1 MKIKKLLH
9 FVWVLVVGQLLFS
22 CSSSEYYR
30 FAPSKAEA
38 YNKAE
43 AKPAPEA
50 KVATVT
56 MVEETAPAAQVAV
69 ATPAPALEASAAKAS
84 PVLAEKKHFAT
95 TQAAAPVPA
104 KAEIAASTITEA
116 EAVAMVKARVAS
128 MSKAEKA
135 FLANEVKEVMR
146 AGQAVNIIEVIF
158 AILIPPLGVFL
169 HEGELNTRFWVSVLL
184 TLLFVIPGIIYA
196 LLVVTDS
203 I

>member
-1 MKIKKLLH
+1 MKIKNLLH

-50 KVATVT
+50 KVATIN
-56 MVEETAPAAQVAV
+56 MVEETAPEAVTVAK
-69 ATPAPALEASAAKAS
+69 PAPVLEASAAKAS

-95 TQAAAPVPA
+95 TQAAAPAHA
-104 KAEIAASTITEA
+104 KAEISTNSLTEA

-135 FLANEVKEVMR
+135 SLANEVKEVMR